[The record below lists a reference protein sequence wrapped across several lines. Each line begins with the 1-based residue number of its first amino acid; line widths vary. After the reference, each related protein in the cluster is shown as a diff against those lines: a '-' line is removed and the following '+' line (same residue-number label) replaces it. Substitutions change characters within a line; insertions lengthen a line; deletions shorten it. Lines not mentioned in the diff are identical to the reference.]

1 MTECMHIVVADDDPV
16 MRALLQMNLEAE
28 GHSVTLAVDGDE
40 ALELASSEKPELL
53 VLDIAM
59 PGVDGLEVTRRLRE
73 QPDTASLPIVLLTG
87 RDSNPDIIAGW
98 KSGAD
103 YYITK
108 PFVIEHLRY
117 FIKTMHQSPEP
128 GEPWDDTIE

>member
-1 MTECMHIVVADDDPV
+1 MTECMQIVVADDDPV

-28 GHSVTLAVDGDE
+28 GHRVTLAVDGDE
-40 ALELASSEKPELL
+40 ALALATEAKPELL

-59 PGVDGLEVTRRLRE
+59 PGVDGLEVTRRLRD
-73 QPDTASLPIVLLTG
+73 QPQTATLPIVLLTG
-87 RDSNPDIIAGW
+87 RDSDPDIIAGW

-117 FIKTMHQSPEP
+117 FIKTMHASPEP
-128 GEPWDDTIE
+128 GEPWDDTVE

>member
-1 MTECMHIVVADDDPV
+1 MQIVVADDDPV
-16 MRALLQMNLEAE
+16 MRTLLQMKLEAE
-28 GHSVTLAVDGDE
+28 GHSVRLAADGYE
-40 ALELASSEKPELL
+40 ALALANANRPELL
-53 VLDIAM
+53 VLDVAM
-59 PGVDGLEVTRRLRE
+59 PGVDGLEVTRRLRG
-73 QPDTASLPIVLLTG
+73 QPETATLPIVLLTG
-87 RDSNPDIIAGW
+87 KDSDPDIIAGW

-117 FIKTMHQSPEP
+117 FIKTMHTTPEP

>member
-1 MTECMHIVVADDDPV
+1 MQIVVADDDPV
-16 MRALLQMNLEAE
+16 MRTLLQLKLEAE
-28 GHSVTLAVDGDE
+28 GHCVRLAANGDE
-40 ALELASSEKPELL
+40 ALALANASRPELL

-59 PGVDGLEVTRRLRE
+59 PGVDGLEVTRRLRG
-73 QPDTASLPIVLLTG
+73 QPETASLPIVLLTG
-87 RDSNPDIIAGW
+87 RDSDPDIIAGW

-117 FIKTMHQSPEP
+117 FIKTMHNAPEP

>member
-1 MTECMHIVVADDDPV
+1 MQIVVVDDDPV
-16 MRALLQMNLEAE
+16 MRKLLQLKLEAD
-28 GHSVTLAVDGDE
+28 GHRVTLAANGDE
-40 ALELASSEKPELL
+40 ALALANFSPPELM

-59 PGVDGLEVTRRLRE
+59 PGLDGLEVTRRLRE
-73 QPDTASLPIVLLTG
+73 QPATKALPIVLLTG
-87 RDSNPDIIAGW
+87 RDKDPDIIAGW

-117 FIKTMHQSPEP
+117 FIKTMQDKPEP
-128 GEPWDDTIE
+128 SQPWDDTIE

>member
-1 MTECMHIVVADDDPV
+1 MTGSMEIVVVDDDPV
-16 MRALLQMNLEAE
+16 MRALLQLKLEGD
-28 GHSVTLAVDGDE
+28 GHRVTLGADGDE
-40 ALELASSEKPELL
+40 ALVLARSAQPELL

-73 QPDTASLPIVLLTG
+73 QPDTAELPIVLLTG
-87 RDSNPDIIAGW
+87 KDKDPDIIAGW
-98 KSGAD
+98 QSGAN

-117 FIKTMHQSPEP
+117 FIKTMQDSAEP
-128 GEPWDDTIE
+128 AEPWDDTIL